1 MASNKKINDTETR
14 VKALQNNYVDLT
26 KTGPLTYRELADLV
40 GDTREYTPSNKI
52 AADNQPIP
60 ILNSIVDSN
69 RGVQYVQSDYGN
81 SIYDPEGFATS
92 GQIAQLDEIRAE
104 EQPWYAQLG
113 AGLAKGVGLLG
124 TTFLDGTVGLLVG
137 IGQGVSNLLDDDPKT
152 GFWQGL
158 WNNDVSLALNEFN
171 NAMEEALPNY
181 YSRDYE
187 DKTLG
192 RLLTMNFWANG
203 LLKNMGFMVGAFYS
217 GGLATKLLKGIGLV
231 NSNLA
236 ARWVGSIFS
245 GVNEGRVEATSLYKD
260 TLDLSKAQIADSYDK
275 RREEII
281 NSNLSDDDK
290 NILLNQLDETRASLE
305 QDAEVRA
312 NEAAG
317 VDLLANSILLPLDD
331 FFTYGKLYG
340 QGFKNVRNLGK
351 GNTKKSLWQRSKEAV
366 KEADKHIAN
375 DLEENIV
382 KKGTKYE
389 WNKITNK
396 STLKKGA
403 LTGLR
408 EGNEEMLQQFFSS
421 TAGYMYQPESP
432 DAYYKAM
439 INNQNAVEAQD
450 TLTAISKGFT
460 DSYGD
465 GSQYEQFVVGALS
478 ALIGTPT
485 FGKVQN
491 SSSNT
496 YLGRGKAIGL
506 SGGIFGELSNA
517 RDINRRGQ
525 EAVDTINK
533 SYEKIANGKT
543 NLAMAIGFNNDME
556 GYAEDD
562 NKFEF
567 ENAKDNDLFRLFS
580 RLVSVGREGDFR
592 DMVDQDFDN
601 ISDEEL
607 EKIAGYTSSTP
618 DVLNHSDGFRN
629 EDGTLMSSTK
639 EGRAKMREKLK
650 ERKEHL
656 LKQMN
661 SYKDSLGTVRGMTGN
676 KLSPDQEDELVWLL
690 WKSKRYKERAKEVK
704 ERYGSDLDS
713 IIEALDS
720 KIESLRSDLNTKT
733 QKKDILERAIL
744 NQTNE
749 YDVNSIATANEE
761 AHKEI
766 KEIQNELNN
775 YTIIANS
782 IKGIRSGKTNAGIE
796 ILGVGVTEKDGKAD
810 NKKDSNF
817 FAKML
822 LSEDFYNQ
830 FVETGGDYVQYKN
843 ALTAVLDTAKLSQ
856 ARILFTS
863 KLAEYMSDPK
873 KLAENRSRLE
883 KQEAN
888 KAKDTNHV
896 KAKDKVSRSTVSE
909 LTELDNDELSELE
922 DLFDPEGDEEEL
934 NKLSEARKINKSR
947 NNIREEIE
955 QRAADGKITLEESQ
969 DAIALLEANGTDAN
983 SLEELEDI
991 NSEAI
996 LSAGIDT
1003 SELEATLQQAIEDGN
1018 GSTEEALKTLEKEK
1032 ERRKDAARTVLRDSI
1047 RKVQEDRKMSDS
1059 MPKSLPEVIDSKDAP
1074 GKDAGG
1080 SNTIPVAPVSV
1091 TEKKGNNIMDYIAD
1105 LASKGYSEKDIFEA
1119 IKDLNAYKEA
1129 LDAGFTK
1136 EDIKQAIGDAVRDNI
1151 SKKKQKSSEESDD
1164 KPIAVD
1170 SSEIDK
1176 DEEESSDLTTV
1187 NLDKEIDNSNETAYE
1202 DAPKPVN
1209 GTYTYWR
1216 PSTTE
1221 FKIHRSRGDNQPYY
1235 KDANANSA
1243 TKKRYEAVWNF
1254 LKKLN
1259 VFERVKSIKTKDT
1272 VHFGI
1277 SKELTEKAGIP
1288 ILLILNENNEV
1299 IGDLPVQ
1306 EDRGFNAY
1314 PGLDDAYKVATSY
1327 YNEHKGDSTDDI
1339 VVIPNMT
1346 STVNAKLI
1354 GKPQYTEREDRRTL
1368 NKINTVTQADG
1379 SKKPV
1384 PFKLGVALTS
1394 GSNPRIMVTPG
1405 RRAEQGV
1412 TSEEASVQRPLRA
1425 VKGQP
1430 FMLMSTSKQRGG
1442 TSENVTVCVP
1452 ISMPKFSVTSIR
1464 VANSELGKI
1473 IQDTIAKITSI
1484 KGDKDSILKWI
1495 KEVKELLA
1503 LESLHVDITPG
1514 SIGPNGREAPNLVI
1528 TMKRYGEPLTVLYKG
1543 PQNSDRAVTAIINNI
1558 SRGNGTQINVS
1569 RKYINGKYK
1578 DHDYNTM
1585 IGALATTNLPEG
1597 ATHTIN
1603 DWFTINPIVDGK
1615 EQKGKGPSNI
1625 GENPNTSKNM
1635 FLLTIDGKTYGL
1647 GDDNKIYIEK
1657 GGSYVEVK
1665 ASDEFKAHMYGV
1677 KYGVNMNKPY
1687 TTPWGYY
1694 NALTQK
1700 FEHQDTGAEQN
1711 RKQQL
1716 SSTLSTQSSRI
1727 TFDPSTHTYT
1737 IDGKRADISVT
1748 QLLHSKSEE
1757 ETDPV
1762 LGFLEVSSR
1771 LGDAVD
1777 TMARQFFSGQKVV
1790 KPKNMTDKQFTS
1802 VMAGLMKLKDQI
1814 TDAVGTGWIAIT
1826 DDNILRV
1833 AGIIDGKLVGGTL
1846 DMLIQDKNG
1855 KYRVIDF
1862 KTARVKDNGHWGIE
1876 GETLTQ
1882 YEQQVLIYQQFLE
1895 DMYPELKGKFDMPI
1909 LATFSVSYQRPK
1921 GSRKYETGDAVYT
1934 DDKGAILING
1944 NPIELSEKYN
1954 PGTFKGLK
1962 EVRKSTT
1969 APTAKGITPIEVAP
1983 VQRDTPTSTIEKSKT
1998 PEATKKKFSFSGAKV
2013 SLNLPI
2019 NGPTPYFRTDKAVD
2033 DTSKRFEYVEKN
2045 GVIYFSP
2052 ITSQIGT
2059 IVSTDAN
2066 SLAIEFTGGA
2076 KKDAIELVLIEPG
2089 ELKRGDKGRLLISKK
2104 AKVFVV
2110 TPDTP
2115 YSSNTQNIS
2124 KAKEEGKVEPNK
2136 ASKEEPKKA
2145 SKVKSR
2151 EQSMDDLTSKGI
2163 LLSTKPER
2171 ALILN
2176 MLDDATLSDLSS
2188 LPKMKL
2194 KSIID
2199 SVIVKFKPGM
2209 SIQEVIQ
2216 LFSDAGYNIGQ
2227 FRRAPWWQEKAKQI
2241 YFDKVYGR
2249 RLSENDVFRIN
2260 QELENLAMEAGD
2272 TVPWTLRQSY
2282 RTGNWYIA
2290 GRRNMS
2296 VTMEGYTLDN
2306 RFREVDEDTSV
2317 WNKDKELERASTMLP
2332 QLSED
2337 GRVRLVDGL
2346 IKISDSEN
2354 PGYAWGMLKRG
2365 TIVLSDRA
2373 ARGTL
2378 YHESFHFVSQVLM
2391 SRAERRRLYRAAALK
2406 YGNKSIMELEELL
2419 AEDFRRYTQGIED
2432 TEVKQMNFIQRMFSS
2447 VRDVIKG
2454 ILGKNIELEQ
2464 LFSEINRGRYAR
2476 RKAKIATETSYRE
2489 TEFSKE
2495 MQSIKDKAIAD
2506 GTFMKAP
2513 NGNPTNLNERQW
2525 LQVRTKNFINWFGD
2539 WINDPKNASK
2549 VVDENGEP
2557 LVVYRGDFNNK
2568 TVFFPKSATYNVFG
2582 IYIAG
2587 NIKMAENYAKK
2598 SNTKVYEIFVNSRN
2612 PFTENNLK
2620 EEGIQ
2625 NMRTASELWHKNG
2638 KLSQYDGWIYGT
2650 FPNGNGELVVDNP
2663 NQVKS
2668 ATDNTGEFSTTNDD
2682 IRYRRVDSEDTN
2694 SRVMR
2699 RETQRFL
2706 DNFGITIR
2714 DIQDYEGDIPLFDAL
2729 NRVINIRSV
2738 DDISEGVG
2746 YAIAFMMQHNDMMNT
2761 LMRYKLQIIPKS
2773 VRRSIRNR
2781 GDYSAQA
2788 RLKDISP
2795 ELRKKY
2801 IKEIGEEIATELRKL
2816 YNVEPIK
2823 VEPKSFLASLWEL
2836 ITEFFNMLTPDARTK
2851 FNIIRNYTGNIANSV
2866 KLNDASIILTSDTKP
2881 GTNSKAARVD
2891 IAKALSENPYERDI
2905 IEFFAKNNI
2914 ALAGSASIAL
2924 SGSLYRP
2931 DTNPLHDID
2940 FNAKGYTKEELDAF
2954 LKGHFPNLKFV
2965 REINDGPTK
2974 STETY
2979 LTLDREF
2986 TTKEITIKV
2995 KEKDE
3000 EKEVLAVGLYDK
3012 SGNQIGYYLGSE
3024 LTLKEGVKGKFLDFF
3039 IGEGSSPY
3047 GKHIVNLNGKSYLV
3061 TDYRNAFQAKI
3072 DWARPK
3078 DIWDYNRFIPGLNL
3092 VIDTDSQ
3099 DQINYVR
3106 ERIKKAKIIWGH
3118 PAIGKTKYLEG
3129 RQDILEWDQEVN
3141 ERRNEFFREQIDPNH
3156 RLDPDS
3162 KEYKSL
3168 RSQYMNEWRD
3178 HPEYVEFLTREWEG
3192 LKKRAEKENKKI
3204 FASPAPLLEI
3214 GADDFDLYLNIPEK
3228 EFLERNIERGGT
3240 KLGSM
3245 GWKQVVNRGLV
3256 QADPDKVITTKE
3268 FFSEIMK
3275 EGVIENTSSE
3285 IESDETLENSS
3296 KEIEQYHRNKLQYG
3310 NLSQEQKDYIKL
3322 RNISIDEYNDMSD
3335 LEKEVLFHCM
3345 V

>member
-1 MASNKKINDTETR
+1 MASNKKINDTGTR

-113 AGLAKGVGLLG
+113 AGLAKGVGLAG
-124 TTFLDGTVGLLVG
+124 TTFLDGTVGLLAG

-203 LLKNMGFMVGAFYS
+203 LLKNMGFIVGATYS
-217 GGLATKLLKGIGLV
+217 GGLATKLLKGIGLLH
-231 NSNLA
+231 SNLA

-281 NSNLSDDDK
+281 NSNLSDNDK

-351 GNTKKSLWQRSKEAV
+351 GNTKKSLWQRSKEAA

-478 ALIGTPT
+478 ALIGVPT

-517 RDINRRGQ
+517 KDINRRGQ

-656 LKQMN
+656 LKQMD

-676 KLSPDQEDELVWLL
+676 KLSPDQEDELAWLL

-749 YDVNSIATANEE
+749 YDVNSIATANET

-796 ILGVGVTEKDGKAD
+796 ILGVGVTDKDGKAD

-817 FAKML
+817 FAQML

-922 DLFDPEGDEEEL
+922 GLFDPEGDEEEL

-955 QRAADGKITLEESQ
+955 QRAADGKITLEEAQ
-969 DAIALLEANGTDAN
+969 DAITLLEANGTDAN

-1119 IKDLNAYKEA
+1119 IKDLSAYKEA

-1151 SKKKQKSSEESDD
+1151 SKKKQKSSEEPDD

-1603 DWFTINPIVDGK
+1603 DWFTINPIVEGK

-1700 FEHQDTGAEQN
+1700 FEHQDTEAEQN

-1727 TFDPSTHTYT
+1727 TFDPSTHIYT
-1737 IDGKRADISVT
+1737 VDGKRADISVT

-1771 LGDAVD
+1771 LGDTVD

-1802 VMAGLMKLKDQI
+1802 VMAGLIKLKDQI

-1826 DDNILRV
+1826 DDNLLRV

-1895 DMYPELKGKFDMPI
+1895 DMYPELKGKFDMPV

-1934 DDKGAILING
+1934 EDKGAILING

-1983 VQRDTPTSTIEKSKT
+1983 AQRDTPTSTVEKPKT
-1998 PEATKKKFSFSGAKV
+1998 SEGTKKS
-2013 SLNLPI
+2013 
-2019 NGPTPYFRTDKAVD
+2019 
-2033 DTSKRFEYVEKN
+2033 
-2045 GVIYFSP
+2045 
-2052 ITSQIGT
+2052 
-2059 IVSTDAN
+2059 
-2066 SLAIEFTGGA
+2066 
-2076 KKDAIELVLIEPG
+2076 
-2089 ELKRGDKGRLLISKK
+2089 
-2104 AKVFVV
+2104 
-2110 TPDTP
+2110 
-2115 YSSNTQNIS
+2115 SSNTQNVS
-2124 KAKEEGKVEPNK
+2124 KAKKEGKVEPNK

-2151 EQSMDDLTSKGI
+2151 EQSMGDLTSKGI

-2290 GRRNMS
+2290 GRRNMA
-2296 VTMEGYTLDN
+2296 VTMEGYTLDS
-2306 RFREVDEDTSV
+2306 RFREVNEDTSV
-2317 WNKDKELERASTMLP
+2317 WDKDKELERASTMLP

-2391 SRAERRRLYRAAALK
+2391 SRAERRRLYRAATLK
-2406 YGNKSIMELEELL
+2406 YGDKSIMKLEELL

-2447 VRDVIKG
+2447 IRDVIKG

-2495 MQSIKDKAIAD
+2495 MQSIKDEAIAN

-2539 WINDPKNASK
+2539 WINNPSEASK

-2557 LVVYRGDFNNK
+2557 LVVYHGDSDIDITNWKVKMRDTITGYFTANK
-2568 TVFFPKSATYNVFG
+2568 EKARLYADDGNIYEAFLNIRNPFDWYKDIKKSQELLGPDWSYIDKYLAEDAIAEGYDGIFISKHYNSYLAISSPNQIKSAT
-2582 IYIAG
+2582 
-2587 NIKMAENYAKK
+2587 
-2598 SNTKVYEIFVNSRN
+2598 S
-2612 PFTENNLK
+2612 
-2620 EEGIQ
+2620 
-2625 NMRTASELWHKNG
+2625 
-2638 KLSQYDGWIYGT
+2638 
-2650 FPNGNGELVVDNP
+2650 
-2663 NQVKS
+2663 
-2668 ATDNTGEFSTTNDD
+2668 NTGEFSSTNDD
-2682 IRYRRVDSEDTN
+2682 IRYRRVDNEQDDN
-2694 SRVMR
+2694 SLN
-2699 RETQRFL
+2699 TQ
-2706 DNFGITIR
+2706 
-2714 DIQDYEGDIPLFDAL
+2714 
-2729 NRVINIRSV
+2729 
-2738 DDISEGVG
+2738 
-2746 YAIAFMMQHNDMMNT
+2746 
-2761 LMRYKLQIIPKS
+2761 
-2773 VRRSIRNR
+2773 
-2781 GDYSAQA
+2781 
-2788 RLKDISP
+2788 
-2795 ELRKKY
+2795 
-2801 IKEIGEEIATELRKL
+2801 
-2816 YNVEPIK
+2816 
-2823 VEPKSFLASLWEL
+2823 
-2836 ITEFFNMLTPDARTK
+2836 
-2851 FNIIRNYTGNIANSV
+2851 
-2866 KLNDASIILTSDTKP
+2866 
-2881 GTNSKAARVD
+2881 
-2891 IAKALSENPYERDI
+2891 
-2905 IEFFAKNNI
+2905 
-2914 ALAGSASIAL
+2914 
-2924 SGSLYRP
+2924 
-2931 DTNPLHDID
+2931 
-2940 FNAKGYTKEELDAF
+2940 
-2954 LKGHFPNLKFV
+2954 
-2965 REINDGPTK
+2965 
-2974 STETY
+2974 
-2979 LTLDREF
+2979 
-2986 TTKEITIKV
+2986 
-2995 KEKDE
+2995 
-3000 EKEVLAVGLYDK
+3000 KEVYE
-3012 SGNQIGYYLGSE
+3012 I
-3024 LTLKEGVKGKFLDFF
+3024 
-3039 IGEGSSPY
+3039 
-3047 GKHIVNLNGKSYLV
+3047 
-3061 TDYRNAFQAKI
+3061 
-3072 DWARPK
+3072 
-3078 DIWDYNRFIPGLNL
+3078 
-3092 VIDTDSQ
+3092 
-3099 DQINYVR
+3099 
-3106 ERIKKAKIIWGH
+3106 
-3118 PAIGKTKYLEG
+3118 
-3129 RQDILEWDQEVN
+3129 RQ
-3141 ERRNEFFREQIDPNH
+3141 H
-3156 RLDPDS
+3156 
-3162 KEYKSL
+3162 Y
-3168 RSQYMNEWRD
+3168 
-3178 HPEYVEFLTREWEG
+3178 
-3192 LKKRAEKENKKI
+3192 
-3204 FASPAPLLEI
+3204 
-3214 GADDFDLYLNIPEK
+3214 
-3228 EFLERNIERGGT
+3228 
-3240 KLGSM
+3240 
-3245 GWKQVVNRGLV
+3245 
-3256 QADPDKVITTKE
+3256 
-3268 FFSEIMK
+3268 
-3275 EGVIENTSSE
+3275 
-3285 IESDETLENSS
+3285 
-3296 KEIEQYHRNKLQYG
+3296 RNKLQYG

-3322 RNISIDEYNDMSD
+3322 RNISIEEYNDMSD

-3345 V
+3345 S